1 MYVCSLSD
9 CSLIQLTDNRGPLA
23 PHWDYIAALVLCS
36 RGVQNEK
43 KNDMHL
49 HSADLL
55 FFSTVKSCKSAVNFL
70 QLNGIPAVTD
80 QSIAETTECMK
91 ILGPVHPSMTPIVI
105 LESLISESSLSHV
118 QNIYDLIE
126 FLQNLNIRTKS
137 FLGSLWINH
146 AVKKNIYFV
155 SLLGLEV

>member
-1 MYVCSLSD
+1 M
-9 CSLIQLTDNRGPLA
+9 
-23 PHWDYIAALVLCS
+23 
-36 RGVQNEK
+36 QNEK

-91 ILGPVHPSMTPIVI
+91 IWGA
-105 LESLISESSLSHV
+105 SSNRRSFYGTGIGSKG
-118 QNIYDLIE
+118 Q
-126 FLQNLNIRTKS
+126 LN
-137 FLGSLWINH
+137 
-146 AVKKNIYFV
+146 A
-155 SLLGLEV
+155 E